1 LTAPAIPN
9 SWIAPH
15 VTELTFDRRNSVTQ
29 IAARPRQ
36 KKCCALEMPLK
47 WVGNDTRLN
56 IAGASMAETAVAGLN
71 MKLVE
76 VAMAYQRSRV
86 LCAAARLGVADAL
99 KEGERS
105 VQEIAR
111 WCAAE
116 TASLHRL
123 LRTLAAMG
131 VVAQSQPDRFILTNL
146 GEHLIRD
153 VANSAWP
160 AVIFWADLLADNWS
174 SLTECV
180 RTGESAASL
189 RPEIMK
195 RWREESEGP
204 AIFRAVMGT
213 SPAESYQPIARSWD
227 FSNARV
233 VADLGGGGGAMIEAI
248 LATFPKARGI
258 LVDRPASIDAA
269 KPRFSSGPLAER
281 VQLVAAD
288 LSKEV
293 PTGADVHVLKHVLH
307 GYADDAA
314 AQVLR
319 NCRASLP
326 FDGRI
331 LIVEFVLPDVIDR
344 ADPDLE
350 KRLLSDLN
358 MLAVT
363 GGKERS
369 TLEWRTLVARAGLR
383 CNRVI
388 PVSDDL
394 VSVIEC
400 APQ

>member
-1 LTAPAIPN
+1 
-9 SWIAPH
+9 
-15 VTELTFDRRNSVTQ
+15 
-29 IAARPRQ
+29 
-36 KKCCALEMPLK
+36 
-47 WVGNDTRLN
+47 
-56 IAGASMAETAVAGLN
+56 MADTAVAGLN

-76 VAMAYQRSRV
+76 IATAYQRSRV

-99 KEGERS
+99 KKGERS
-105 VQEIAR
+105 VQEIAAS
-111 WCAAE
+111 CAAQP
-116 TASLHRL
+116 ASLHRL

-131 VVAQSQPDRFILTNL
+131 VVAQSQPGRFVLTEL
-146 GEHLIRD
+146 GKHLVKD

-160 AVIFWADLLADNWS
+160 AVIFWADLLAENWS

-189 RPEIMK
+189 RPEILK
-195 RWREESEGP
+195 RWQEESEGP

-213 SPAESYQPIARSWD
+213 SPAQSYQPIAQSWD

-248 LATFPKARGI
+248 LTTYPQVRGM
-258 LVDRPASIDAA
+258 LVDHSASIDAA
-269 KPRFSSGPLAER
+269 KSRFSSAPLAQR

-288 LSKEV
+288 LCKEV
-293 PTGADVHVLKHVLH
+293 PAGADVHILKHVLH

-326 FDGRI
+326 DDGRI
-331 LIVEFVLPDVIDR
+331 LIVEFVLPDVIDH

-363 GGKERS
+363 GGRERS
-369 TLEWRTLVARAGLR
+369 TMEWRTLVARADLR

-394 VSVIEC
+394 VTIIEC
-400 APQ
+400 ATQ

>member
-1 LTAPAIPN
+1 
-9 SWIAPH
+9 
-15 VTELTFDRRNSVTQ
+15 
-29 IAARPRQ
+29 
-36 KKCCALEMPLK
+36 
-47 WVGNDTRLN
+47 
-56 IAGASMAETAVAGLN
+56 MAETAVAGLD

-76 VAMAYQRSRV
+76 IATAYQRSRV

-105 VQEIAR
+105 LQEIAAS
-111 WCAAE
+111 CAAQ

-131 VVAQSQPDRFILTNL
+131 VVAQSQPDRFVLTEF
-146 GEHLIRD
+146 GKHLVKNVD
-153 VANSAWP
+153 NSVWP
-160 AVIFWADLLADNWS
+160 AVIFWADWLADSWS

-180 RTGESAASL
+180 RTGESAGSL

-195 RWREESEGP
+195 RWQDDPEGP
-204 AIFRAVMGT
+204 AVFRSVMGT
-213 SPAESYQPIARSWD
+213 SPARSYQPIARSWD

-248 LATFPKARGI
+248 LATYPNVRGM
-258 LVDRPASIDAA
+258 LVDCPVSIDAA
-269 KPRFSSGPLAER
+269 RPRFASAPLAQR

-314 AQVLR
+314 AQILR
-319 NCRASLP
+319 NCKASLP
-326 FDGRI
+326 HDGRI

-363 GGKERS
+363 GGRERS
-369 TLEWRTLVARAGLR
+369 TTEWCALAARAGLR
-383 CNRVI
+383 CNGVI

-394 VSVIEC
+394 VSIIEC
-400 APQ
+400 AAL